1 MTTPHLSP
9 SLRADNL
16 VFTAGQLAFDETGV
30 INGDVGEQTRV
41 AIARLQQVLRPHGLD
56 LQDIVKTTV
65 FITRSEDFVAFNEA
79 YAHAFGPHKP
89 TRSTVI
95 AGLAATNA
103 LVEIEAIALVRT

>member
-9 SLRADNL
+9 SLRADSL

-30 INGDVGEQTRV
+30 INGDVAEQTRV

-65 FITRSEDFVAFNEA
+65 FITRNEDFVAFNEA
-79 YAHAFGPHKP
+79 YAHAFGTHKP

-95 AGLAATNA
+95 AGSAATNA